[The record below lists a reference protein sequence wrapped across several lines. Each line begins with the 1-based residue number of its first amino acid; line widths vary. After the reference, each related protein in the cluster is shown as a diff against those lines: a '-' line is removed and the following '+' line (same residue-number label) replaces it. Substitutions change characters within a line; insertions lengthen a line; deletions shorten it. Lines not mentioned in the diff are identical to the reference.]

1 MQNGFRRPDRSIEGT
16 RIRHRWAEKDG
27 FTLERPQGAS
37 ENILLHFLT
46 PVDLT
51 YAGRTVPVQPGS
63 LIMFSAGYAHSFTA
77 KGALLHDWLHITGD
91 VSEMM
96 NRYGLKVNTLYK
108 PDMASAISEMI
119 AFLELEFFAQRPFWP
134 QLCDAKLSELFIRT
148 AHSLA
153 DTQPK
158 INIRDETVEH
168 LRELRT
174 RILSDPWRSWTIA
187 ELAQRANISQSR
199 LHAVYKTVFGISPK
213 HDLILMRIE
222 KAKQILLRG
231 ESVSSA
237 AEQLGYSSVYH
248 FIRQF
253 RQFTGTT
260 PKQYSLNQ
268 SLRNTSSM

>member
-1 MQNGFRRPDRSIEGT
+1 MSIEVT
-16 RIRHRWAEKDG
+16 RIRHRWAEKNG
-27 FTLERPQGAS
+27 FTLDRPQGAT

-51 YAGRTVPVQPGS
+51 YAGKTVHVQPGS
-63 LIMFSAGYAHSFTA
+63 LIVFSAGFAHSFTA

-91 VSEMM
+91 VSAMM
-96 NRYGLKVNTLYK
+96 SRYGLSVNTLYK
-108 PDMASAISEMI
+108 PDIASSISEII

-134 QLCDAKLSELFIRT
+134 QLCEARLNELFIRT

-168 LRELRT
+168 LREIRT

-187 ELAQRANISQSR
+187 ELAQRASISQSR
-199 LHAVYKTVFGISPK
+199 LYAVYKTVFGISPK

-222 KAKQILLRG
+222 KAKQMLLRG
-231 ESVSSA
+231 QSVSST
-237 AEQLGYSSVYH
+237 AEQLGYTNVYH

-260 PKQYSLNQ
+260 PKQYSLHQ
-268 SLRNTSSM
+268 TFEKTSSM